1 MLKRDNQ
8 NSQPKIKGPLIF
20 DGNKWN
26 NIPECIIS
34 FFNIINEKIVEIES
48 NHVLLKT
55 KQEQNF
61 TKQNQVINECKT
73 IAEETQLNFN
83 LTNQTLNTNLK
94 EVKNKC
100 ENQNTMMRIKMEEEI
115 DKINKRIDDISR
127 GVNMKIED
135 NNEILVLIKKEAD
148 FTKQMFKEAMEEQK
162 NEERIINIVTKSPC
176 ISEFIT
182 NNPGIQDQLKQIKV
196 QASKD
201 AISALDSIFDN
212 NNDKEESQKNGKSV
226 GFLQQIENKTK
237 ENIKREVKLVQEV
250 IEKQQTASNDLI
262 LDADKEINN
271 LQKQIEQI
279 SQITRKYEKERNNV
293 DFDKLKLK
301 YDQLESQLVN
311 FNENFTKIQENMDL
325 ISQTLSHKLNDKIKQ
340 RSVTPSQMV
349 RQSGTQDSNF
359 SSKLNDLPSF
369 SSNKLSEQHNQQ
381 NDNKQIE
388 LQIPTQNSSVK
399 EEMLQED
406 VTLEDRL
413 QTLSQRLSL
422 LELQFNQMKV
432 EMKDENSDEDTT
444 QKKSNQNE
452 ASKNNLHKPWL
463 TGQEVILKEGDNLA
477 IKVFQKSQQI
487 NRKSKQLQ
495 NMYQNPQVLAK
506 KYRNSILGQEID
518 GLKINQN
525 KDIGV
530 RSNSNSKIQDPL
542 HNPHNMTA
550 YYKQNYAFDS
560 SPEKSKK
567 NSFSNANSQ
576 NEFQFTNDL
585 IKSQLDNYSNRVK
598 TQGENNHKNEFNLLE
613 NQKNYNSQGEIE
625 TKINPSNHSYLPP
638 APRSRNSKTFHSG
651 ANTAITSSNISYIN
665 QSADQTNGQ
674 NTNNN
679 NSFLQS
685 NITSMPQSNTNKF
698 QMGQNISNFQPQK
711 APNQHESPLNSYK
724 LAKNVMKSTKLKTFR
739 ISQGVS
745 FDAINLSKF

>member
-20 DGNKWN
+20 DENKWN
-26 NIPECIIS
+26 NIPECIIA

-83 LTNQTLNTNLK
+83 LTNQTLNANLK

-135 NNEILVLIKKEAD
+135 NNDLLVLIKKEAD
-148 FTKQMFKEAMEEQK
+148 LTKQMFKEAMEEQK
-162 NEERIINIVTKSPC
+162 NEERIINIVTQSPC
-176 ISEFIT
+176 VSEFIT
-182 NNPGIQDQLKQIKV
+182 NNPGIQDQLNKIKV
-196 QASKD
+196 QASRD
-201 AISALDSIFDN
+201 AIQALDSIF
-212 NNDKEESQKNGKSV
+212 NNDSDKDNSSKNV

-237 ENIKREVKLVQEV
+237 ENVKKEVKIVQEI

-262 LDADKEINN
+262 LNADKELKN

-279 SQITRKYEKERNNV
+279 SQITRKCEKERNTI
-293 DFDKLKLK
+293 DFAKLKLK

-311 FNENFTKIQENMDL
+311 FNENFEKIQENMDL

-340 RSVTPSQMV
+340 RSVTPSQIV

-359 SSKLNDLPSF
+359 SQKLNDLPSY
-369 SSNKLSEQHNQQ
+369 SSNKLSEQQQ

-399 EEMLQED
+399 EDMLQDEA
-406 VTLEDRL
+406 TLEDKL

-422 LELQFNQMKV
+422 LELQFNQMKQ
-432 EMKDENSDEDTT
+432 EIKEDENSDEDTT

-452 ASKNNLHKPWL
+452 ASNNYLHKPWL

-518 GLKINQN
+518 GLKMNQN

-530 RSNSNSKIQDPL
+530 RKNSNQKIQDPQ

-598 TQGENNHKNEFNLLE
+598 TQGENHAKNEFNLLE

-651 ANTAITSSNISYIN
+651 ANTAITSNISYIN

-685 NITSMPQSNTNKF
+685 NITSMPQSNTNQF
-698 QMGQNISNFQPQK
+698 SMGQNVNNFQPQK

-724 LAKNVMKSTKLKTFR
+724 IAKNVMKSTKLKSFR